1 MLMLSVTGGGRKTG
15 ILRQR
20 SERLGRRRLLL
31 RDASLQS
38 RLLVQLRRRRNV
50 GKVSILAMGFHA
62 ATQTM
67 AARSF
72 ASGALTRDP
81 NPLQAVA
88 GHIVLLVGHDAT
100 LHVESI
106 PFGLFPHTLSVDD
119 GFLVRFHRRR
129 QYLHVHVRRHE
140 IVFFVSFRF
149 NKIFILFVRR
159 PLRHSVKRTDR
170 KCCCDFRLIR

>member
-20 SERLGRRRLLL
+20 SERLGRRGLLC
-31 RDASLQS
+31 RDAGLQGG
-38 RLLVQLRRRRNV
+38 LLVQLRRRRNV
-50 GKVSILAMGFHA
+50 GEVAVLAVGLHA
-62 ATQTM
+62 AAQTL

-106 PFGLFPHTLSVDD
+106 PFGLFPIPCPSTMD
-119 GFLVRFHRRR
+119 FLCA
-129 QYLHVHVRRHE
+129 
-140 IVFFVSFRF
+140 
-149 NKIFILFVRR
+149 FIGAVNIYMR